1 MKGLRYTSRDLR
13 L

>member
-1 MKGLRYTSRDLR
+1 MKGLRYTSRDQR